1 MSRSRA
7 RALIRKLLA
16 AEAVGPNCEISLVL
30 CGDDEI
36 RRLNRDY
43 RGLDEPTDVLSF
55 PQEVETPLPG
65 ERRLLGD
72 VVISVPTAR
81 RQAEAAAHPLER
93 ELEWLLLHGVLHL
106 LGYDDST
113 PEGLQEM
120 IDKQRAV
127 QALADSGSASPPR
140 RDGGPPT

>member
-1 MSRSRA
+1 MSPSRA

-16 AEAVGPNCEISLVL
+16 AEAVDSNCEISLVF

-55 PQEVETPLPG
+55 AQEVETPLPG
-65 ERRLLGD
+65 ESRLLGD
-72 VVISVPTAR
+72 VVISVPTAE
-81 RQAEAAAHPLER
+81 RQAAAAAHSLAR

-106 LGYDDST
+106 LGYDDAT

-120 IDKQRAV
+120 IDKQRAI
-127 QALADSGSASPPR
+127 QALAAETAQP
-140 RDGGPPT
+140 